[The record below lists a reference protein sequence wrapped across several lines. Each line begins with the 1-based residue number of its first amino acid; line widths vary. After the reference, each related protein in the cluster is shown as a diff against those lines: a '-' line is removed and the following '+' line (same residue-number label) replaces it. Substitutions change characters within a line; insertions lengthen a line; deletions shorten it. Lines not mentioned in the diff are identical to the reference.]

1 MLGFMFTT
9 MFISM
14 WISNTATTAMM
25 IPIVN
30 AVVKAINSKEE
41 DGDDGD
47 DGEDNID
54 IITDEETKPL
64 ISTES
69 FESELKQLTNGKINN
84 IDQLKSLVKL
94 DDGCGHFEDLETITK
109 KEPAITDSD
118 KVMKTENNGNVFLRS
133 GKMKRLRNQQSVIK
147 EIRQNE
153 KLAEV
158 TRTSQ
163 RESEREDGETEE
175 DDNDESEV
183 QRNYLLLGLAMSS
196 NIGGTGVVTGTPPN
210 LVAPDVLRKYGEGT
224 SGLTFASW
232 MAFAIPVM
240 LVNLLL
246 AWLWLQQL
254 MAWTLGKR
262 SSQNKKVGEGWII
275 FILVIHFY

>member
-41 DGDDGD
+41 DEK
-47 DGEDNID
+47 DGEESQKQREDNND
-54 IITDEETKPL
+54 LPDDETKPL
-64 ISTES
+64 ITTES
-69 FESELKQLTNGKINN
+69 FESELKQLTNGKIHN

-94 DDGCGHFEDLETITK
+94 DDGCGHFEDLETIAK
-109 KEPAITDSD
+109 RPSAADFD
-118 KVMKTENNGNVFLRS
+118 KVVKTENNENVLLRS
-133 GKMKRLRNQQSVIK
+133 GTMKRLRNQQSVVK
-147 EIRQNE
+147 QEIRQNE
-153 KLAEV
+153 KIAAAV
-158 TRTSQ
+158 TSQ
-163 RESEREDGETEE
+163 KDTGRDDGETEE

-210 LVAPDVLRKYGEGT
+210 LVAPDVLKKYGEGT

-262 SSQNKKVGEGWII
+262 SSDNKKVREGLNSS
-275 FILVIHFY
+275 FI

>member
-1 MLGFMFTT
+1 MFTT

-30 AVVKAINSKEE
+30 AVVKAINSKE
-41 DGDDGD
+41 D
-47 DGEDNID
+47 DGEDGKESQEQQEDNND
-54 IITDEETKPL
+54 ITHDETKPL
-64 ISTES
+64 INTES
-69 FESELKQLTNGKINN
+69 FESELKQLTNGKIHN

-109 KEPAITDSD
+109 KNPNSDSD
-118 KVMKTENNGNVFLRS
+118 KAMKTESKEKVLLRS
-133 GKMKRLRNQQSVIK
+133 GTMKRLKSQQSVEK
-147 EIRQNE
+147 DIRQKE
-153 KLAEV
+153 KLA
-158 TRTSQ
+158 RINSQ
-163 RESEREDGETEE
+163 DGEIEE

-210 LVAPDVLRKYGEGT
+210 LVAPDVLGKKFGEGT

-262 SSQNKKVGEGWII
+262 SSDNKKV
-275 FILVIHFY
+275 

>member
-41 DGDDGD
+41 DGEDGNETQRQQH
-47 DGEDNID
+47 EDIE
-54 IITDEETKPL
+54 ITGDETKPL
-64 ISTES
+64 INTES
-69 FESELKQLTNGKINN
+69 FESELKQLTNGKIDN

-109 KEPAITDSD
+109 NNPAPVFDAASKTDNKESVLP
-118 KVMKTENNGNVFLRS
+118 RS
-133 GKMKRLRNQQSVIK
+133 RTMKRLKSQQSVEK
-147 EIRQNE
+147 EIRKKERYHSDTHKARQD
-153 KLAEV
+153 EV
-158 TRTSQ
+158 I
-163 RESEREDGETEE
+163 EE

-183 QRNYLLLGLAMSS
+183 QRNYLLLGIAMSS

-210 LVAPDVLRKYGEGT
+210 LVAPDVLGKKFGEGT

-240 LVNLLL
+240 LVNLIL

-254 MAWTLGKR
+254 MAWSLGKR
-262 SSQNKKVGEGWII
+262 SSDNKKV
-275 FILVIHFY
+275 

>member
-30 AVVKAINSKEE
+30 AVVKAINSKEDNGE
-41 DGDDGD
+41 DGKESQEQQ
-47 DGEDNID
+47 EDNNEMAD
-54 IITDEETKPL
+54 DETKPL
-64 ISTES
+64 INTES
-69 FESELKQLTNGKINN
+69 FESELKQLTNGKIHN

-109 KEPAITDSD
+109 KNPASDSD
-118 KVMKTENNGNVFLRS
+118 KVVTESKEKVLLRS
-133 GKMKRLRNQQSVIK
+133 GTMKRLKSQQTVEK
-147 EIRQNE
+147 DIRHKE
-153 KLAEV
+153 KLAGIRIGK
-158 TRTSQ
+158 TDTQ
-163 RESEREDGETEE
+163 NGGIDE

-210 LVAPDVLRKYGEGT
+210 LVAPDVLGKKFGEGT

-262 SSQNKKVGEGWII
+262 SSDNKKV
-275 FILVIHFY
+275 

>member
-30 AVVKAINSKEE
+30 AVVKAINSKE
-41 DGDDGD
+41 D
-47 DGEDNID
+47 DGEDGKESQEQQEDNNEMAD
-54 IITDEETKPL
+54 DETKPL
-64 ISTES
+64 INTES
-69 FESELKQLTNGKINN
+69 FESELKQLTNGKIHN

-109 KEPAITDSD
+109 KNPASDSD
-118 KVMKTENNGNVFLRS
+118 KVVQTESKEKVLLRS
-133 GKMKRLRNQQSVIK
+133 GTMKRLKSQQSVEK
-147 EIRQNE
+147 DIRQKE
-153 KLAEV
+153 KLA
-158 TRTSQ
+158 RINSQ
-163 RESEREDGETEE
+163 DGEIDE

-210 LVAPDVLRKYGEGT
+210 LVAPDVLGKKFGEGT
-224 SGLTFASW
+224 SGLTFATW

-262 SSQNKKVGEGWII
+262 SSDNKKV
-275 FILVIHFY
+275 

>member
-41 DGDDGD
+41 DEK
-47 DGEDNID
+47 DGEESQKQREDNND
-54 IITDEETKPL
+54 LPDDETKPL
-64 ISTES
+64 ITTES
-69 FESELKQLTNGKINN
+69 FESELKQLTNGKIHN

-94 DDGCGHFEDLETITK
+94 DDGCGHFEDLETIAK
-109 KEPAITDSD
+109 RPSAADFD
-118 KVMKTENNGNVFLRS
+118 KVVKTENNENVLLRS
-133 GKMKRLRNQQSVIK
+133 GTMKRLRNQQSVVK
-147 EIRQNE
+147 QEIRQNE
-153 KLAEV
+153 KIAAAV
-158 TRTSQ
+158 TTSQ
-163 RESEREDGETEE
+163 KDTERENGETEE

-210 LVAPDVLRKYGEGT
+210 LVAPDVLKKYGEGT

-262 SSQNKKVGEGWII
+262 SSDNKKVREG
-275 FILVIHFY
+275 LNSS